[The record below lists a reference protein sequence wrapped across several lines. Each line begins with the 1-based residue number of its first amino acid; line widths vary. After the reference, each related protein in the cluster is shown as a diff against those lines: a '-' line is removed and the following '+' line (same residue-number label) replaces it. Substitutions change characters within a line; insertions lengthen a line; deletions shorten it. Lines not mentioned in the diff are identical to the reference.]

1 MMSTQMKQ
9 GSAQEGMQALCW
21 GMPALWTEAFCGVYS
36 LLGLACEL
44 DWIRLQCWETG
55 SGPSM
60 PALRN
65 KGCCDLCP
73 SFSAG
78 SQADV
83 DEALRL
89 MRMSKYSLYDDSDR
103 RQGPADPI
111 GEIYTRIR
119 DDYLRT
125 RKSVYTWPELQH
137 LCGIGFSV
145 RLYLLLGGCRA
156 CQAVA
161 I

>member
-1 MMSTQMKQ
+1 MWQCLYQ
-9 GSAQEGMQALCW
+9 RV
-21 GMPALWTEAFCGVYS
+21 LWHVPVIGA
-36 LLGLACEL
+36 GL
-44 DWIRLQCWETG
+44 
-55 SGPSM
+55 
-60 PALRN
+60 
-65 KGCCDLCP
+65 
-73 SFSAG
+73 
-78 SQADV
+78 QADV

-119 DDYLRT
+119 DYLRT

-145 RLYLLLGGCRA
+145 RLQRLLEGWRS
-156 CQAVA
+156 CQAGA
-161 I
+161 MLTGCCM

>member
-1 MMSTQMKQ
+1 
-9 GSAQEGMQALCW
+9 
-21 GMPALWTEAFCGVYS
+21 MPSIGA
-36 LLGLACEL
+36 GL
-44 DWIRLQCWETG
+44 
-55 SGPSM
+55 
-60 PALRN
+60 
-65 KGCCDLCP
+65 
-73 SFSAG
+73 
-78 SQADV
+78 QADV

-145 RLYLLLGGCRA
+145 SLICLLKLGSS
-156 CQAVA
+156 
-161 I
+161 

>member
-1 MMSTQMKQ
+1 
-9 GSAQEGMQALCW
+9 
-21 GMPALWTEAFCGVYS
+21 MPSIGA
-36 LLGLACEL
+36 GL
-44 DWIRLQCWETG
+44 
-55 SGPSM
+55 
-60 PALRN
+60 
-65 KGCCDLCP
+65 
-73 SFSAG
+73 
-78 SQADV
+78 QADV

-145 RLYLLLGGCRA
+145 RLPVLSGWGKLDGVFAA
-156 CQAVA
+156 CADA
-161 I
+161 HTWLECTW